1 MNRRDTLRALLG
13 LAAGTSAEVRAA
25 EGGAPRR
32 LVLLSSN
39 SAESVLKNPA
49 VAALWA
55 RMDERLKS
63 LGWQVGRNLRLDR
76 YFSEGISERLPLLL
90 AEAMRE
96 PIDVILAIQTSAAV
110 AAARATQSIPIVLVG
125 ASAYP
130 VECGLIQS
138 FARPGGNVTGISFF
152 QGIVVQSKLAQF
164 VREILPDARRLAWIA
179 CPADL
184 VKVGGGEFRPEPYY
198 AQVAHDLGF
207 ELGYYECR
215 TPEDFDAAFAAL
227 ARWGARAVIV
237 EPAALSF
244 VHANRIAGLA
254 LRAKLP
260 SLFSLGFNAQAG
272 GLMSYGPS
280 YVEVYDQA
288 VVYTDRLL
296 HGARAAELPVEM
308 PRKLEL
314 ILNRKTARML
324 GLSIPQS
331 ILVGADTVLE

>member
-1 MNRRDTLRALLG
+1 
-13 LAAGTSAEVRAA
+13 
-25 EGGAPRR
+25 
-32 LVLLSSN
+32 
-39 SAESVLKNPA
+39 
-49 VAALWA
+49 
-55 RMDERLKS
+55 
-63 LGWQVGRNLRLDR
+63 
-76 YFSEGISERLPLLL
+76 
-90 AEAMRE
+90 
-96 PIDVILAIQTSAAV
+96 
-110 AAARATQSIPIVLVG
+110 
-125 ASAYP
+125 
-130 VECGLIQS
+130 
-138 FARPGGNVTGISFF
+138 
-152 QGIVVQSKLAQF
+152 
-164 VREILPDARRLAWIA
+164 
-179 CPADL
+179 
-184 VKVGGGEFRPEPYY
+184 
-198 AQVAHDLGF
+198 
-207 ELGYYECR
+207 
-215 TPEDFDAAFAAL
+215 
-227 ARWGARAVIV
+227 
-237 EPAALSF
+237 